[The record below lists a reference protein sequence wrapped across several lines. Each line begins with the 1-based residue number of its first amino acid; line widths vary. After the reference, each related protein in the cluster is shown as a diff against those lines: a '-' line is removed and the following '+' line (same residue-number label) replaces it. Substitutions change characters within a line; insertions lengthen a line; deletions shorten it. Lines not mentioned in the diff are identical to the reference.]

1 MEVKSEHDFKELRQ
15 QFTSWRRR
23 FPLFIHDVNTI
34 EDIVEKH
41 IQNYSRALVQHRQT
55 HSKTY
60 LDQAQHSINEINR
73 VVKLIEKI
81 ELMSMLAR

>member
-1 MEVKSEHDFKELRQ
+1 MEVKSEQDFKELRQ
-15 QFTSWRRR
+15 QFSVWRRR
-23 FPLFIHDVNTI
+23 FPLFKHDVNTI
-34 EDIVEKH
+34 ENVVEKH
-41 IQNYSRALVQHRQT
+41 IQNYSKALVHHRQT

-60 LDQAQHSINEINR
+60 LDQAQHSIDEINR